1 MLHKS
6 IKISKNY
13 KSALI
18 SFICIFIYIFS
29 SYTNIYSQPIKT
41 IGLYFEKSNPSAIY
55 FANNKINKDYKLG
68 FNSNIYLDKRS
79 RLQLAL
85 LYTNLSLQ
93 DGEIGIILNPDE
105 KSNSKLNNFD
115 LQILPKIQILNFH
128 LLSCNIGI
136 GLNESW
142 MINQTVFKYFNNDL
156 KETKIIYPKNR
167 FTMGVQGTILF
178 NLRFSKKISIDV
190 NGNITNYFERQ
201 TIYKNNIM
209 KSIGISMNYHLS
221 KKDKLTKYINIYF
234 D

>member
-1 MLHKS
+1 
-6 IKISKNY
+6 
-13 KSALI
+13 
-18 SFICIFIYIFS
+18 
-29 SYTNIYSQPIKT
+29 
-41 IGLYFEKSNPSAIY
+41 
-55 FANNKINKDYKLG
+55 
-68 FNSNIYLDKRS
+68 
-79 RLQLAL
+79 
-85 LYTNLSLQ
+85 
-93 DGEIGIILNPDE
+93 
-105 KSNSKLNNFD
+105 
-115 LQILPKIQILNFH
+115 
-128 LLSCNIGI
+128 
-136 GLNESW
+136 